1 MINHSLIFDAL
12 LFALLLVIPLTLV
25 LRHLRVTE
33 SYRNRAE
40 LRKLKA
46 GHRRVRH
53 WAAFFA
59 LLLALDLS
67 SITALKS
74 YAGREIPLSA
84 PEDYAIEDGRIVVPL
99 ESLQDEHLH
108 RYEYTAKDGI
118 KMRFILIKKSQS
130 AYGVGLDACEIC
142 GPTGYF
148 ERKNEVVCKLC
159 DVVMNKG
166 TIGFSGGCNPIPF
179 PYLVHDQKIY
189 IETAD
194 LDKLSY
200 VFK

>member
-1 MINHSLIFDAL
+1 M
-12 LFALLLVIPLTLV
+12 
-25 LRHLRVTE
+25 
-33 SYRNRAE
+33 
-40 LRKLKA
+40 
-46 GHRRVRH
+46 RH

-118 KMRFILIKKSQS
+118 KMRFILIKKITER
-130 AYGVGLDACEIC
+130 LRC
-142 GPTGYF
+142 GP
-148 ERKNEVVCKLC
+148 RCLRNLR
-159 DVVMNKG
+159 
-166 TIGFSGGCNPIPF
+166 
-179 PYLVHDQKIY
+179 
-189 IETAD
+189 AD
-194 LDKLSY
+194 RLL
-200 VFK
+200 

>member
-1 MINHSLIFDAL
+1 MLLPPVLLLRGVSQAALILQRLYSLRIIPRNPKFFEGLSFVINHSLIFDAL
-12 LFALLLVIPLTLV
+12 LFALLLVIPLTLI

-46 GHRRVRH
+46 EHRRVRH

-118 KMRFILIKKSQS
+118 KIARQMVGNYVTSLEMPGVSVTLMRVDDELLKLF
-130 AYGVGLDACEIC
+130 DA
-142 GPTGYF
+142 P
-148 ERKNEVVCKLC
+148 
-159 DVVMNKG
+159 
-166 TIGFSGGCNPIPF
+166 
-179 PYLVHDQKIY
+179 
-189 IETAD
+189 AD
-194 LDKLSY
+194 TVAWK
-200 VFK
+200 